1 MQSYRSD
8 VYDNAI
14 PIPYVFVRMP
24 LVKLST
30 GCVENFQ
37 PDAEQFM
44 NMIDFVSLQCNCGF
58 AAPTIWSV
66 IPKVDIKQGSS

>member
-14 PIPYVFVRMP
+14 LIPYVFVRMP

-37 PDAEQFM
+37 PAVVQLI
-44 NMIDFVSLQCNCGF
+44 NTTDFVSLQCNFGL
-58 AAPTIWSV
+58 AAPTIWNS